1 MMLIDRFL
9 SDEQDPKAVEKVL
22 GKLNDMLTTNEEL
35 IYLAVQKKPAV
46 NLLPDC
52 IAVSTKRIFYCEPA
66 NFGITMNFKDISW
79 KSIKEVS
86 FKEELFGSK
95 FICVPQHGE
104 NIITEYIPKVQARK
118 LYQAAYEQ
126 LEGFKEQQL
135 AAEADR
141 RAQQPGAASDR
152 HSSATDIPFID
163 ITPSPAADYPS
174 KNTGRPDTDMGTADA
189 ASTSGSLFN
198 PASPDVAAGYKSP
211 FPPAAPA
218 GAAEASGYD
227 PSAAK
232 LPPYVSGGSAS
243 ASAPVEEPEDET
255 TLKLRKLKTLYDKQL
270 ITLEEYEAKK
280 ADILDSF

>member
-1 MMLIDRFL
+1 MILIDRFL

-22 GKLNDMLTTNEEL
+22 GKLNDMLTSNEEL

-52 IAVSTKRIFYCEPA
+52 IAVSNKRIFYCEPA

-126 LEGFKEQQL
+126 LESFKEQQRL
-135 AAEADR
+135 AEVDEKRPHQPVATLEIPVEEIVSVEVPAAE
-141 RAQQPGAASDR
+141 PY
-152 HSSATDIPFID
+152 I
-163 ITPSPAADYPS
+163 
-174 KNTGRPDTDMGTADA
+174 
-189 ASTSGSLFN
+189 
-198 PASPDVAAGYKSP
+198 
-211 FPPAAPA
+211 AP
-218 GAAEASGYD
+218 
-227 PSAAK
+227 
-232 LPPYVSGGSAS
+232 V
-243 ASAPVEEPEDET
+243 PVEEPEDET

-270 ITLEEYEAKK
+270 ITQDEYEAKK

>member
-1 MMLIDRFL
+1 MILIDRFL

-52 IAVSTKRIFYCEPA
+52 IVVSNKRIFYCEPA

-126 LEGFKEQQL
+126 LELFKEAQKQ
-135 AAEADR
+135 AELNER
-141 RAQQPGAASDR
+141 RTPVAIDTPVTVIETEVSKKEEMEIPLYTAS
-152 HSSATDIPFID
+152 I
-163 ITPSPAADYPS
+163 
-174 KNTGRPDTDMGTADA
+174 
-189 ASTSGSLFN
+189 
-198 PASPDVAAGYKSP
+198 
-211 FPPAAPA
+211 
-218 GAAEASGYD
+218 
-227 PSAAK
+227 
-232 LPPYVSGGSAS
+232 
-243 ASAPVEEPEDET
+243 PVEEPEDET
-255 TLKLRKLKTLYDKQL
+255 TLRLRKLKTLYDKQL
-270 ITLEEYEAKK
+270 ITQEEYEAKK

>member
-1 MMLIDRFL
+1 MILIDRFL

-22 GKLNDMLTTNEEL
+22 GKLNDMLTTHEEL

-52 IAVSTKRIFYCEPA
+52 IAVSNKRIFYCEPA

-79 KSIKEVS
+79 KSIKEIS

-126 LEGFKEQQL
+126 LEGFKEQQQQ
-135 AAEADR
+135 AELEER
-141 RAQQPGAASDR
+141 RAQQPPV
-152 HSSATDIPFID
+152 ATATIEIPVQEI
-163 ITPSPAADYPS
+163 IAEEIS
-174 KNTGRPDTDMGTADA
+174 
-189 ASTSGSLFN
+189 
-198 PASPDVAAGYKSP
+198 
-211 FPPAAPA
+211 AAPV
-218 GAAEASGYD
+218 
-227 PSAAK
+227 
-232 LPPYVSGGSAS
+232 LPPP
-243 ASAPVEEPEDET
+243 APVEEQEDET

-270 ITLEEYEAKK
+270 ITQDEYEAKK

>member
-1 MMLIDRFL
+1 MILIDRFL
-9 SDEQDPKAVEKVL
+9 NDEQDPKAVEKVL

-52 IAVSTKRIFYCEPA
+52 IVVSNKRIFYCEPA

-126 LEGFKEQQL
+126 LEAFKEQQRQTDL
-135 AAEADR
+135 EER
-141 RAQQPGAASDR
+141 RSQVPL
-152 HSSATDIPFID
+152 TVEIPVQEK
-163 ITPSPAADYPS
+163 A
-174 KNTGRPDTDMGTADA
+174 PD
-189 ASTSGSLFN
+189 
-198 PASPDVAAGYKSP
+198 
-211 FPPAAPA
+211 
-218 GAAEASGYD
+218 
-227 PSAAK
+227 
-232 LPPYVSGGSAS
+232 
-243 ASAPVEEPEDET
+243 EEPEVTYLTQAPLEEQEDEI
-255 TLKLRKLKTLYDKQL
+255 TLRLRKLKTLYDKQL
-270 ITLEEYEAKK
+270 ITLDEYEAKK
-280 ADILDSF
+280 ADILASF